1 MKTALTIYV
10 SFCLILFACDAP
22 IKQSKVKVYTQWD
35 TIYVT
40 AKRIEHVDANFWGSN
55 GDEYILAFSNMETRH
70 CNFSE
75 YYCIQ
80 IGDTIARTKLNT
92 EYFWDY
98 EYRCK
103 P

>member
-1 MKTALTIYV
+1 MKNLLTAFTIFF
-10 SFCLILFACDAP
+10 SLAIISCEP
-22 IKQSKVKVYTQWD
+22 IEQPKVRVYTQWD

-40 AKRIEHVDANFWGSN
+40 AKRIEHVGANFWGSN

-80 IGDTIARTKLNT
+80 IGDTITRTKLNT